1 MQELTLNEISEF
13 LKWLITFGG
22 SICTILYAFK
32 KILDKSM
39 QPIQKKM
46 DELDINIH
54 KKIDEIDIHQCK
66 NFLVRF
72 LADVERGQK
81 MDDIEIKRAYDVYEH
96 YTKDLKQ
103 NSYIHDK
110 WERLMK

>member
-1 MQELTLNEISEF
+1 MQELTLNQIAEF
-13 LKWLITFGG
+13 LKWLVTFCG
-22 SICTILYAFK
+22 SICTILFAFK
-32 KILDKSM
+32 KILDRSM
-39 QPIQKKM
+39 QP
-46 DELDINIH
+46 IH

-96 YTKDLKQ
+96 YAKDLKQ

>member
-1 MQELTLNEISEF
+1 MQDMTLNQLAEF
-13 LKWLITFGG
+13 LKWLVTFGG
-22 SICTILYAFK
+22 SICTILFAFK

-39 QPIQKKM
+39 QPIQKK
-46 DELDINIH
+46 
-54 KKIDEIDIHQCK
+54 IDVIDIHQCK

-72 LADVERGQK
+72 LANVERGQK

>member
-1 MQELTLNEISEF
+1 MQDMTLNQLAEF
-13 LKWLITFGG
+13 LKWLVTFGG
-22 SICTILYAFK
+22 SICTILFAFK

-39 QPIQKKM
+39 QPI
-46 DELDINIH
+46 H
-54 KKIDEIDIHQCK
+54 KKIDELDVHQCK

-81 MDDIEIKRAYDVYEH
+81 MDDIEVKRAHDVYDH
-96 YTKDLKQ
+96 YTNDLKQ

-110 WERLMK
+110 WEKLMK

>member
-1 MQELTLNEISEF
+1 MQDMTLNQIADL

-22 SICTILYAFK
+22 SICTILFAFK

-39 QPIQKKM
+39 DP
-46 DELDINIH
+46 IH
-54 KKIDEIDIHQCK
+54 KKIDELDIHQCK

-81 MDDIEIKRAYDVYEH
+81 IDDIEIKRAYDVYDH
-96 YTKDLKQ
+96 YKNDLKQ

-110 WERLMK
+110 WEKLIK

>member
-1 MQELTLNEISEF
+1 MQDMTLNQIADF
-13 LKWLITFGG
+13 LKWLVTFGG
-22 SICTILYAFK
+22 SICTILFAFK

-39 QPIQKKM
+39 QPIQKKI
-46 DELDINIH
+46 DELDV
-54 KKIDEIDIHQCK
+54 HQCK

-81 MDDIEIKRAYDVYEH
+81 MDDIEVKRAHDVYDH
-96 YTKDLKQ
+96 YTNDLKQ

-110 WERLMK
+110 WEKLMK

>member
-1 MQELTLNEISEF
+1 MENITLGELANV
-13 LKWLITFGG
+13 LKWLVTFGT
-22 SICTILYAFK
+22 TIITIIVAFK

-39 QPIQKKM
+39 QPI
-46 DELDINIH
+46 H
-54 KKIDEIDIHQCK
+54 KKIDELDVHQCK

-81 MDDIEIKRAYDVYEH
+81 MDDIEVKRAHDVYDH
-96 YTKDLKQ
+96 YTNDLKQ

-110 WERLMK
+110 WEKLMK